1 MSIPASE
8 ARRNKTDRLSS
19 LLIDADCAV
28 SRKRDDH
35 STSFLRYILNRAAVI
50 AGASSPYRTTIRR
63 TTMNT
68 FKNLIAAALVSMTT
82 VTSASAQL
90 PTWAV
95 SEPAAFEA
103 QYPDRDILNGGALTP
118 AGRMGLELPGGA
130 APAFGANTARACG
143 NRSCYHLILRPT
155 LFSSRSFPRKSQ
167 SHTVVGL
174 RPRQNR
180 SLKSDNNEGLCHWHC
195 SHVRP

>member
-1 MSIPASE
+1 M
-8 ARRNKTDRLSS
+8 T
-19 LLIDADCAV
+19 
-28 SRKRDDH
+28 
-35 STSFLRYILNRAAVI
+35 
-50 AGASSPYRTTIRR
+50 
-63 TTMNT
+63 T

-180 SLKSDNNEGLCHWHC
+180 SLKRETATRVFAIGTAPTFAPRQSAGNGSDPCQEKRSLALHWLCRRCCWQTSDMQSKFRQFTKDHGPYAT
-195 SHVRP
+195 VATTNRPRMS

>member
-1 MSIPASE
+1 M
-8 ARRNKTDRLSS
+8 T
-19 LLIDADCAV
+19 
-28 SRKRDDH
+28 
-35 STSFLRYILNRAAVI
+35 
-50 AGASSPYRTTIRR
+50 
-63 TTMNT
+63 T
-68 FKNLIAAALVSMTT
+68 FKNLIAAALLSMTT

-180 SLKSDNNEGLCHWHC
+180 SLKSDSNEGLCHWHC